1 MEKSVEDRQPEVLG
15 PERAD
20 FQQELDRHIENCAIL
35 KTRCV
40 KLQASLT
47 ETEHSLT
54 VSKLQCEEKGTQ
66 KLTIVMH
73 SFKKLRQKN

>member
-54 VSKLQCEEKGTQ
+54 VSKLQCEEKGTHV
-66 KLTIVMH
+66 KTIV
-73 SFKKLRQKN
+73 LY